1 MEEITMKRTV
11 LLDGAVGT
19 SLWELADKAGV
30 TRDPVWKYNIEHPEL
45 VLELHRQMMEAGAEI
60 ILANTFGA
68 NGPMVERCSAYS
80 VEEVVKKGVELAKKA
95 AEGTGV
101 KVAVACGPLSELL
114 EPFGDLEEEEAEAI
128 FSKQIG
134 SGIEAGAELVMV
146 QTFIDLELMKIAAKV
161 AKSYGVPVF
170 CTLSFE
176 KVGKTMMGQSVEQ
189 VCRELEAIG
198 VDAVGMNCSLGPELA
213 LPVIEEFSRQTKL
226 PLVFKPNA
234 GMPGQTTD
242 PEIFA
247 KLVASAAE
255 YVSYI
260 GGCCNCNASYIR
272 ALKKYI

>member
-30 TRDPVWKYNIEHPEL
+30 ARDPVWKYNIEHPEL
-45 VLELHRQMMEAGAEI
+45 VLELHRQMIEAGAEI

-68 NGPMVERCSAYS
+68 NGPMVERCSSYS
-80 VEEVVKKGVELAKKA
+80 VEEVVKKGVELARKA

-128 FSKQIG
+128 FRKQIG
-134 SGIEAGAELVMV
+134 SGIEAGADLVMV

-247 KLVASAAE
+247 ELVASAAE

-260 GGCCNCNASYIR
+260 GGCCNCNASYIE
-272 ALKKYI
+272 ALKKHI

>member
-1 MEEITMKRTV
+1 MEEMKMNRAV

-19 SLWELADKAGV
+19 SLWELADKAGIN
-30 TRDPVWKYNIEHPEL
+30 RDPVWKYNIEHPEL
-45 VLELHRQMMEAGAEI
+45 VLELHRQMIEAGAEI

-68 NGPMVERCSAYS
+68 NEPMVKRSSSYAAA
-80 VEEVVKKGVELAKKA
+80 EVVKKGVELARKA
-95 AEGTGV
+95 VEGTDV

-114 EPFGDLEEEEAEAI
+114 EPFGDLEEEEAERI
-128 FSKQIG
+128 FTKQIG
-134 SGIEAGAELVMV
+134 SGIEAGADIVMV
-146 QTFIDLELMKIAAKV
+146 QTFIDLEMMKIAARV
-161 AKSYGVPVF
+161 AKSYDVPVF

-176 KVGKTMMGQSVEQ
+176 KVGKTMMGQSVEL

-242 PEIFA
+242 PESFA
-247 KLVASAAE
+247 GIVAPAIE
-255 YVSYI
+255 FVSYV
-260 GGCCNCNASYIR
+260 GGCCNCNAGYVK

>member
-1 MEEITMKRTV
+1 MEEMTMNRAV
-11 LLDGAVGT
+11 MLDGAVGT
-19 SLWELADKAGV
+19 SLWELADKAGIN
-30 TRDPVWKYNIEHPEL
+30 REPVWKYNIEHPEL
-45 VLELHRQMMEAGAEI
+45 VLELHRQMIEAGAEI

-68 NGPMVERCSAYS
+68 NEPMVKRSSSYAA
-80 VEEVVKKGVELAKKA
+80 EEVVKKGVELARKA
-95 AEGTGV
+95 VEGTDV

-114 EPFGDLEEEEAEAI
+114 EPFGDLEEEEAERI
-128 FSKQIG
+128 FTKQIG
-134 SGIEAGAELVMV
+134 SGIEAGADIVMV
-146 QTFIDLELMKIAAKV
+146 QTFIDLEMMKIAARV
-161 AKSYGVPVF
+161 AKSYAVPVF

-176 KVGKTMMGQSVEQ
+176 KVGKTMMGQSVEL

-242 PEIFA
+242 PESFA
-247 KLVASAAE
+247 RIVAPAIE
-255 YVSYI
+255 FVSYI
-260 GGCCNCNASYIR
+260 GGCCNCNAGYVK

>member
-1 MEEITMKRTV
+1 MIMKRTV

-30 TRDPVWKYNIEHPEL
+30 NREPVWKYNIEHPEL
-45 VLELHRQMMEAGAEI
+45 VLELHRQMIAAGAEI

-68 NGPMVERCSAYS
+68 NGPMVERCSSYT

-95 AEGTGV
+95 VEGTEV

-114 EPFGDLEEEEAEAI
+114 EPFGDLETEEAESI
-128 FSKQIG
+128 FRKQIG
-134 SGIEAGAELVMV
+134 SGVEAGADLVMI
-146 QTFIDLELMKIAAKV
+146 QTFIDLEMMKIAAKV
-161 AKSYGVPVF
+161 AKSYAVPVF

-189 VCRELEAIG
+189 VCRALEAIG

-234 GMPGQTTD
+234 GMPGQTTS
-242 PEIFA
+242 PESFA
-247 KLVASAAE
+247 RLVAPAME
-255 YVSYI
+255 FVSYV
-260 GGCCNCNASYIR
+260 GGCCNCNAEYVK
-272 ALKKYI
+272 ALKEYL